1 MAHRWPS
8 FRSWNSTGVAQITK
22 IVLVLEYEGTNYYGF
37 QWQANQPTIQAE
49 LEKAIWKLTGE
60 RRRVISAS
68 RTDAGVH
75 ARGQV
80 VSFRTESGLRTG
92 SFVKGLNFYL
102 PADIAVRAAYRASE
116 SFNVRR
122 DAVSR
127 EYHYY
132 ILNRPTRGAL
142 KRGFAYLVSGKLDI
156 DSMNEAAQV
165 LTGKQDFASF
175 ITSLEPNI
183 KTTEREIYKAEFKRD
198 GDLVTF
204 EMVANS
210 FLPHQVRNTVGALLR
225 VGMGRM
231 TAGEFK
237 QIIEAKRPGLAGP
250 TVPAYGLC
258 LMRVNYRSPLEEIC
272 S

>member
-1 MAHRWPS
+1 M
-8 FRSWNSTGVAQITK
+8 AQITK

-75 ARGQV
+75 AEGQV
-80 VSFRTESGLRTG
+80 VSFRTESGLLTR

-142 KRGFAYLVSGKLDI
+142 KRGFAYLVSDKLDI
-156 DSMNEAAQV
+156 DSMNGAAQA
-165 LTGKQDFASF
+165 LNGKHNFASF
-175 ITSLEPNI
+175 ITSLELNI
-183 KTTEREIYKAEFKRD
+183 KTTEREIHKAEFKRD

-237 QIIEAKRPGLAGP
+237 EIIEAKKPGLAGP
-250 TVPAYGLC
+250 TVPAHGLC

>member
-1 MAHRWPS
+1 MSP
-8 FRSWNSTGVAQITK
+8 ITK

-75 ARGQV
+75 AREQV
-80 VSFRTESGLRTG
+80 VSFRTGSVLRTV
-92 SFVKGLNFYL
+92 SFIRGLNFYL
-102 PADIAVRAAYRASE
+102 PADIVVTAAYRASE
-116 SFNVRR
+116 NFNVRR
-122 DAVSR
+122 DAISR

-132 ILNRPTRGAL
+132 ILNRPTRGAM
-142 KRGFAYLVSGKLDI
+142 KRGYAYPVSGKLDI
-156 DSMNEAAQV
+156 TSMNEAARD
-165 LTGKQDFASF
+165 LTGKHDLASF

-183 KTTEREIYKAEFKRD
+183 KTTEREIYKAEFKQD
-198 GDLVTF
+198 GDLVIF
-204 EMVANS
+204 QIEANS
-210 FLPHQVRNTVGALLR
+210 FLPHQVRNTVGALLQ

-231 TAGEFK
+231 TANEFK
-237 QIIEAKRPGLAGP
+237 EVIKAKRPGLAGP

-258 LMRVNYRSPLEEIC
+258 LMRVNYRRPLEEIC
-272 S
+272 N

>member
-1 MAHRWPS
+1 M
-8 FRSWNSTGVAQITK
+8 AQITK

-75 ARGQV
+75 AVGQV
-80 VSFRTESGLRTG
+80 VSFRTESFSRRTG

-142 KRGFAYLVSGKLDI
+142 QRGFAYLVSGKIDI
-156 DSMNEAAQV
+156 DSMNGAAQA
-165 LTGKQDFASF
+165 LTGKHDLASF

-183 KTTEREIYKAEFKRD
+183 KTTEREIHKAEFKRD

-204 EMVANS
+204 EIAANS

-237 QIIEAKRPGLAGP
+237 EIIEAKKPGLAGP
-250 TVPAYGLC
+250 TVPAHGLC